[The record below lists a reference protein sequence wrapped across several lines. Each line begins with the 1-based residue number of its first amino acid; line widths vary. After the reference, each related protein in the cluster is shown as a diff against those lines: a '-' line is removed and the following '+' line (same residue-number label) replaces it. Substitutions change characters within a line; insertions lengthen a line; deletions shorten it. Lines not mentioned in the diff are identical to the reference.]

1 MGIAAA
7 LLIGVA
13 AAFTRGQFWQFLK
26 GKDGRYSNSQTQ
38 IALWFGAAMTAYLSL
53 VFLRVYAGG
62 LDTWAVFG
70 PTANALA
77 LSGLGAITFGGAK
90 IVTVAK
96 NRRRR
101 AGRNID
107 KFGRSPVWLRL
118 LKAGIGQPILKC

>member
-1 MGIAAA
+1 
-7 LLIGVA
+7 
-13 AAFTRGQFWQFLK
+13 
-26 GKDGRYSNSQTQ
+26 
-38 IALWFGAAMTAYLSL
+38 
-53 VFLRVYAGG
+53 
-62 LDTWAVFG
+62 
-70 PTANALA
+70 
-77 LSGLGAITFGGAK
+77 LGAITFGGAK